1 MICLYLVSFA
11 PCSTSYPP
19 IFLVICNLIGQMD
32 LETEN
37 RIAAMLMKEAADLR
51 RQAEK
56 EGVHAYLKQPN
67 SRFRPNSRFL
77 TATVLGVQQANRA
90 VEVNEMWRAR
100 QKELELDDRCKGKF
114 RNGSSDSSS
123 SHIDNYGVNKSKRTL
138 VNVNNTSASCSSSE
152 RVYESGSS
160 REDEELEEFLH
171 SRAKR
176 GRGGVGPRMD
186 ETGPYLPPS
195 SDLIEDRSTNP
206 DVWRRHVVYG
216 PEKPW
221 SLKSRD
227 SSEEETNEEKRKK
240 SKKLHSGS
248 TEKQHS
254 RKHRSKDN
262 SKDKKKKRKEE
273 KRNKHRK

>member
-1 MICLYLVSFA
+1 
-11 PCSTSYPP
+11 
-19 IFLVICNLIGQMD
+19 MD

-37 RIAAMLMKEAADLR
+37 RIAAMLMKEAAELR

-100 QKELELDDRCKGKF
+100 QKELELDDRCKDKF
-114 RNGSSDSSS
+114 INGSSNSSS
-123 SHIDNYGVNKSKRTL
+123 RIDNYGVTRSKRTL
-138 VNVNNTSASCSSSE
+138 VNVNNASASCSSSE

-186 ETGPYLPPS
+186 ETGPYLPRS
-195 SDLIEDRSTNP
+195 LDSIEDQSTSP
-206 DVWRRHVVYG
+206 DVCRRHVVYG
-216 PEKPW
+216 PEKP
-221 SLKSRD
+221 STLKSHD
-227 SSEEETNEEKRKK
+227 SSEEEPNEEKRKK

-248 TEKQHS
+248 SDKQHS
-254 RKHRSKDN
+254 RKRRSKDN
-262 SKDKKKKRKEE
+262 SKDRKKKRKEE

>member
-1 MICLYLVSFA
+1 
-11 PCSTSYPP
+11 
-19 IFLVICNLIGQMD
+19 MD

-37 RIAAMLMKEAADLR
+37 RIAAMLMKEAAELR

-56 EGVHAYLKQPN
+56 EGVQAYLKQPN

-77 TATVLGVQQANRA
+77 SATVLGVQEANRS
-90 VEVNEMWRAR
+90 VEVNEMLRAR

-114 RNGSSDSSS
+114 RNGSSNSSS
-123 SHIDNYGVNKSKRTL
+123 CIDNHGVTKSKSSL
-138 VNVNNTSASCSSSE
+138 VNVNNASASCSSSE

-186 ETGPYLPPS
+186 ETDLYLPPS
-195 SDLIEDRSTNP
+195 LDSIEDRSTSA

-216 PEKPW
+216 PEEP
-221 SLKSRD
+221 STLKSHD
-227 SSEEETNEEKRKK
+227 SSEEETSEEKRKK
-240 SKKLHSGS
+240 SKKLPSGS
-248 TEKQHS
+248 SDKQHS
-254 RKHRSKDN
+254 RKHPKIILRIRKRRETR
-262 SKDKKKKRKEE
+262 RKEI
-273 KRNKHRK
+273 RKNIVASTIMY